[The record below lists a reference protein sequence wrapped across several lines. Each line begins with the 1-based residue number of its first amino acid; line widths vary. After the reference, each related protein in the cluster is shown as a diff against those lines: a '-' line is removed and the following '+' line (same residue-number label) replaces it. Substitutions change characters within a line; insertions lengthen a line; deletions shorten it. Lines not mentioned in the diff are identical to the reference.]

1 MASARASASLP
12 RRIAAV
18 IYESMLL
25 GALVLALGFAT
36 LPFYGPAAPTERSLI
51 FLPSFMRALS
61 FGVVFAVCGAY
72 CVWLW
77 TGGRRTLP
85 MKTWRIVL
93 ESASGSVVTAGP
105 ALVRYLAWWIAP
117 A

>member
-36 LPFYGPAAPTERSLI
+36 QA
-51 FLPSFMRALS
+51 SFARADRKR
-61 FGVVFAVCGAY
+61 GY
-72 CVWLW
+72 
-77 TGGRRTLP
+77 
-85 MKTWRIVL
+85 
-93 ESASGSVVTAGP
+93 
-105 ALVRYLAWWIAP
+105 AL
-117 A
+117 